1 MKTTKLKMTMTA
13 VMASLLLLTTA
24 CSGGNSNSG
33 AAEGGK
39 EEVTITFR
47 SSGSDDTLTKY
58 FKSGLIEKF
67 ESENPDI
74 KINIAPV
81 LASEGD
87 YTSKI
92 VLQMKSPDTAP
103 DIVAEDT
110 SIIKSDA
117 AAGYLEPLDTQV
129 AGWSDWQNKFIENL
143 KSGVTGEDGKIY
155 GVPATSD
162 TRGIWYNKELLAEAG
177 IEVPFQPASWEEVL
191 EAARTI
197 KDKLPG
203 VIPLNMIV
211 GKSSGEGVTMQTLEM
226 LLYGTNDT
234 LYNNETKKWV
244 VSSTGLLDS
253 FKFINQVF
261 NVDKTGPTMQVALN
275 GQAGSIAFQQ
285 LFPQGKL
292 AMAVDGSWAGSAWF
306 ENGAAPIENVADKMG
321 FAPFPTQNGQEPG
334 AITMSGGW
342 AWSIPAQSQHKEAA
356 WKFIEFLMNQENATA
371 RVVAEG
377 NLSPRNDSVDVA
389 GYTDR
394 TFTAEAQA
402 LLDVAV
408 FRPANDEYATVS
420 AQLQSI
426 VESVASGKLTPED
439 AVKQLQD
446 NVTRSLGE
454 DKIEV
459 K

>member
-1 MKTTKLKMTMTA
+1 MKTNKLKVSMTA
-13 VMASLLLLTTA
+13 AMASLLLLTAA
-24 CSGGNSNSG
+24 CSNGDSGSG
-33 AAEGGK
+33 AAAEGK

-47 SSGSDDTLTKY
+47 SSGSEDTLTKY
-58 FKSGLIEKF
+58 FESGLIDKF
-67 ESENPDI
+67 EEANPDI

-129 AGWSDWQNKFIENL
+129 AGWSDWQDKFIENL
-143 KSGVTGEDGKIY
+143 KAGVTGEDGKIY

-203 VIPLNMIV
+203 VTPLNMIV

-234 LYNNETKKWV
+234 LYNEETKKWV
-244 VSSTGLLDS
+244 VNSPGLLDS
-253 FKFINQVF
+253 FNFIHQLF
-261 NVDKTGPTMQVALN
+261 NVDQTGPSMQVALN

-292 AMAVDGSWAGSAWF
+292 AMAVDGSWAGSTWF

-342 AWSIPAQSQHKEAA
+342 AWSIPAQAQNKEAA
-356 WKFIEFLMNQENATA
+356 WKFLEFLMNQENATA

-394 TFTAEAQA
+394 TFVAEAQA
-402 LLDVAV
+402 LLDVAH

-420 AQLQSI
+420 AQIQSL
-426 VESVASGKLTPED
+426 VESVASGKLAPAD
-439 AVKQLQD
+439 AVQQLQD
-446 NVTRSLGE
+446 NVTRSLGA
-454 DKIEV
+454 DKVEV

>member
-1 MKTTKLKMTMTA
+1 MMTNKLKVTITA
-13 VMASLLLLTTA
+13 AMASLLLLTTA
-24 CSGGNSNSG
+24 CSSGNSNSG
-33 AAEGGK
+33 AAKGGK

-47 SSGSDDTLTKY
+47 SSGSEDTLTKY

-67 ESENPDI
+67 ETENPDI

-129 AGWSDWQNKFIENL
+129 AGWSDWKGKFIENL

-162 TRGIWYNKELLAEAG
+162 TRGIWYNKELLAKAG
-177 IEVPFQPASWEEVL
+177 IAVPFKPASWEEVL

-203 VIPLNMIV
+203 VTPLNLIV

-234 LYNNETKKWV
+234 LYDNENKKWV

-292 AMAVDGSWAGSAWF
+292 AMAVDGSWAGSTWF

-342 AWSIPAQSQHKEAA
+342 AWSIPAQSKNKEAA
-356 WKFIEFLMNQENATA
+356 WKFVEFLMNKENATA

-402 LLDVAV
+402 LLDVAK
-408 FRPANDEYATVS
+408 FRPANDQYATVS

-454 DKIEV
+454 DKVEV